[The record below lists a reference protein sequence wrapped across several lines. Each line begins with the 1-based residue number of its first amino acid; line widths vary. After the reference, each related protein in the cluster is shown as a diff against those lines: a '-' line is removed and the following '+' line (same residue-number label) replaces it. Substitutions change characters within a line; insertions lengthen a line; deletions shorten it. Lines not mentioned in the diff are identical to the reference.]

1 MHAEPFT
8 ARKGGASAGA
18 GATNG
23 KVRWIICAL
32 LFFIVALNYID
43 RQVLSVLKP
52 TLQGLYNWSEV
63 GYGDVAFWFQAAYGV
78 GYVIFGRVV
87 DRVGAKTG
95 GIIAVTI
102 WTISHMAH
110 TLVTSTRGFTLI
122 RIPMGL
128 GESGLFP
135 CALKAAAEW
144 FPRSERAFAIGLFNA
159 GSNVGAI
166 VAPFIVPIITIAL
179 GWQMA
184 FILTGLFSFVWLA
197 AWLLFYHRPREHKTI
212 SAAELAHIESDPAE
226 PQRPVAWSR
235 LLRTREAWAFMLGRA
250 MIDPVWWTFLFW
262 LPDFFAKRY
271 GLDLKHYGPP
281 LVTIYVIADIGSV
294 MGGWGSSRML
304 KSGFS
309 LSASRKLAMLACAVV
324 VMPVAFAMY
333 APMWGA
339 VALIA
344 LACAGHQGFSCNLFA
359 LPSDVFPRWAVGSVV
374 GLGGLSGALGGM
386 AMSKYAGWVLQTL
399 GSYTPIFIF
408 ASVAYLLALLV
419 VHLIVPRYDPVRLV
433 E

>member
-1 MHAEPFT
+1 MNAEPFT
-8 ARKGGASAGA
+8 AR
-18 GATNG
+18 NG
-23 KVRWIICAL
+23 YVRWIICGL

-63 GYGDVAFWFQAAYGV
+63 GYGNVAFWFQAAYGV
-78 GYVIFGRVV
+78 GYLIFGRVV

-102 WTISHMAH
+102 WTIAHMAH
-110 TLVTSTRGFTLI
+110 ALVTSTRGFTWI

-166 VAPFIVPIITIAL
+166 VAPFIVPIITLAF

-184 FILTGLFSFVWLA
+184 FILTGLLSFAWLA
-197 AWLLFYHRPREHKTI
+197 AWLLFYRRPREHKTL
-212 SAAELAHIESDPAE
+212 SAAELAHIESDPVE

-235 LLRTREAWAFMLGRA
+235 LLRTRETWAFVLGRA

-294 MGGWGSSRML
+294 MGGWGSSRMI
-304 KSGFS
+304 KRGFS

-419 VHLIVPRYDPVRLV
+419 VHLIVPRYDPVSLPQ
-433 E
+433 

>member
-1 MHAEPFT
+1 MNGEPIT
-8 ARKGGASAGA
+8 LRLGYL
-18 GATNG
+18 
-23 KVRWIICAL
+23 RWLICIL
-32 LFFIVALNYID
+32 LFFVVALNYID

-52 TLQGLYNWSEV
+52 TLQHLYNWSEP
-63 GYGDVAFWFQAAYGV
+63 GYADIAFWFQAAYGV

-87 DRVGAKTG
+87 DKLGAKAG
-95 GIIAVTI
+95 GAIAVTI
-102 WTISHMAH
+102 WTIAHMAH
-110 TLVTSTRGFTLI
+110 ALVTSTVGFTWV

-135 CALKAAAEW
+135 CALKAATEW
-144 FPRSERAFAIGLFNA
+144 FPRSERAFAIGVFNA

-166 VAPFIVPIITIAL
+166 VAPFIVPIITIAW

-184 FILTGLFSFVWLA
+184 FILTGLLTVLWLA
-197 AWLLFYHRPREHKTI
+197 AWLTWYRKPREMKSI
-212 SAAELAHIESDPAE
+212 SRAELSHIESDPQEA
-226 PQRPVAWSR
+226 QRPVAWSR
-235 LLRTREAWAFMLGRA
+235 LLRTREAWAYILGRA

-271 GLDLKHYGPP
+271 HLDLKNYGPP
-281 LVTIYVIADIGSV
+281 LVAIYVMADIGSV
-294 MGGWGSSRML
+294 LGGFASSRL
-304 KSGFS
+304 LQRGVS
-309 LSASRKLAMLACAVV
+309 LSRARKLAMLGCALV
-324 VMPVAFAMY
+324 VMPVAFAWS
-333 APMWGA
+333 ASTVWGA
-339 VALIA
+339 VALIG
-344 LACAGHQGFSCNLFA
+344 LACAGHQGFSANLFA

-386 AMSKYAGWVLQTL
+386 AMAKYAGWVLGTL

-419 VHLIVPRYDPVRLV
+419 VHLIVPRYAPVQLP

>member
-1 MHAEPFT
+1 M
-8 ARKGGASAGA
+8 
-18 GATNG
+18 
-23 KVRWIICAL
+23 W
-32 LFFIVALNYID
+32 
-43 RQVLSVLKP
+43 
-52 TLQGLYNWSEV
+52 GLP
-63 GYGDVAFWFQAAYGV
+63 AHQAAYGS

-95 GIIAVTI
+95 GVIAVSI
-102 WTISHMAH
+102 WTVAHMAH
-110 TLVTSTRGFTLI
+110 ALVTSTLGFTLI
-122 RIPMGL
+122 RIPMGI

-135 CALKAAAEW
+135 CTLKAAAEW
-144 FPRSERAFAIGLFNA
+144 FPRSERAFAIGVFNA

-166 VAPFIVPIITIAL
+166 IAPFIVPIITIAF

-184 FILTGLFSFVWLA
+184 FILTGLLTVLWLA
-197 AWLLFYHRPREHKTI
+197 AWLAWYRKPREMKTI
-212 SAAELAHIESDPAE
+212 SAAELAHIESDPVE

-235 LLRTREAWAFMLGRA
+235 LFRTRETWAYILGRA

-262 LPDFFAKRY
+262 LPDFFSKRY
-271 GLDLKHYGPP
+271 GLDLKNYGPP
-281 LVTIYVIADIGSV
+281 LVTIYVVADIGSV
-294 MGGWGSSRML
+294 MGGWGSSRMI
-304 KSGFS
+304 KRGFS

-408 ASVAYLLALLV
+408 ASIAYLLALLV
-419 VHLIVPRYDPVRLV
+419 VHVIVPRYDPVQLP

>member
-1 MHAEPFT
+1 MHAEPIT
-8 ARKGGASAGA
+8 VRHGY
-18 GATNG
+18 
-23 KVRWIICAL
+23 VRWIVCAL
-32 LFFIVALNYID
+32 LFSIVALNYID

-52 TLQGLYNWSEV
+52 TLQHLYNWSEV
-63 GYGDVAFWFQAAYGV
+63 GYGDVAFWFQAAYGS

-95 GIIAVTI
+95 GVIAVSI
-102 WTISHMAH
+102 WTVAHMAH
-110 TLVTSTRGFTLI
+110 ALVTSTLGFTLI

-135 CALKAAAEW
+135 CTLKAAAEW
-144 FPRSERAFAIGLFNA
+144 FPRSERAFAIGVFNA

-166 VAPFIVPIITIAL
+166 IAPFIVPIITIAF

-184 FILTGLFSFVWLA
+184 FILTGLLTVLWLA
-197 AWLLFYHRPREHKTI
+197 AWLAWYRKPREMKTI
-212 SAAELAHIESDPAE
+212 SAAELAHIESDPVE

-235 LLRTREAWAFMLGRA
+235 LFRTRETWAYILGRA

-262 LPDFFAKRY
+262 LPDFFSKRY
-271 GLDLKHYGPP
+271 GLDLKNYGPP
-281 LVTIYVIADIGSV
+281 LVTIYVVADIGSV
-294 MGGWGSSRML
+294 MGGWGSSRMI
-304 KSGFS
+304 KRGFS

-408 ASVAYLLALLV
+408 ASIAYLLALLV
-419 VHLIVPRYDPVRLV
+419 VHVIVPRYDPVQLP

>member
-1 MHAEPFT
+1 MQSEPIT
-8 ARKGGASAGA
+8 GRIGYL
-18 GATNG
+18 
-23 KVRWIICAL
+23 RWLVCIL
-32 LFFIVALNYID
+32 LFSIVALNYID

-52 TLQGLYNWSEV
+52 TLQGLYNWSEI

-87 DRVGAKTG
+87 DRFGAKTG
-95 GIIAVTI
+95 GAIAVSI
-102 WTISHMAH
+102 WTVAHMAH
-110 TLVTSTRGFTLI
+110 ALVTSTTGFAWM

-135 CALKAAAEW
+135 CALKAAADW
-144 FPRSERAFAIGLFNA
+144 FPRSERAFAIGVFNA

-166 VAPFIVPIITIAL
+166 VAPFIVPIITIVW

-184 FILTGLFSFVWLA
+184 FILTGLLTVVWLA
-197 AWLLFYHRPREHKTI
+197 AWLAWYRKPREMKNI
-212 SAAELAHIESDPAE
+212 SAAELAHIESDPVE

-235 LLRTREAWAFMLGRA
+235 LFRTRETWAYILGRA

-262 LPDFFAKRY
+262 LPDFFASRY
-271 GLDLKHYGPP
+271 HLDLKNYGPP
-281 LVTIYVIADIGSV
+281 LVAIYLLADVGSV
-294 MGGWGSSRML
+294 AGGWGSSRL
-304 KSGFS
+304 IRRGFS
-309 LSASRKLAMLACAVV
+309 LSASRKLAMLACAIV
-324 VMPVAFAMY
+324 VMPVAFSMSASTV
-333 APMWGA
+333 WGA
-339 VALIA
+339 VALIG
-344 LACAGHQGFSCNLFA
+344 LACAGHQGFSANLFA

-386 AMSKYAGWVLQTL
+386 AMSKYASWVLETL
-399 GSYTPIFIF
+399 HHDYTPIFIF

-419 VHLIVPRYDPVRLV
+419 VHLIVPRYAPARLP